1 MVAQMD
7 TSSLVR
13 MIGSLLSLGI
23 LFVQHSQR
31 GITPEQDVTD
41 LVRRPVR
48 FACRHPVLTVKR
60 LF

>member
-1 MVAQMD
+1 MVAPE
-7 TSSLVR
+7 TSTVVR

-23 LFVQHSQR
+23 LFVQHQQK

-48 FACRHPVLTVKR
+48 FACRHPVLAVKR